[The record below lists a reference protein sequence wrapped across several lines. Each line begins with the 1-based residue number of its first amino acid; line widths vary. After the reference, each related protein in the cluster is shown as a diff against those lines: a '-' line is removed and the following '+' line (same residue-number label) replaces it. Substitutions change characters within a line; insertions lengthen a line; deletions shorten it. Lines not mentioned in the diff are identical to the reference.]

1 MKFLFTNGVYRMLDS
16 RIGKVEGWD
25 VLENNVIHHIEKY
38 QNKIYFLL
46 KKWGL
51 CRRKWIFVSLEKS
64 FKWNFKT
71 ANINLFLKKQE
82 ISCGNKQ

>member
-1 MKFLFTNGVYRMLDS
+1 MVDS

-46 KKWGL
+46 KKMGSMSKKMDL
-51 CRRKWIFVSLEKS
+51 CLLENPS
-64 FKWNFKT
+64 NET
-71 ANINLFLKKQE
+71 LKQL
-82 ISCGNKQ
+82 ISMLPI

>member
-1 MKFLFTNGVYRMLDS
+1 MVDS

-46 KKWGL
+46 KKMGSMSKKMDL
-51 CRRKWIFVSLEKS
+51 CLPE
-64 FKWNFKT
+64 NPLNET
-71 ANINLFLKKQE
+71 LKQL
-82 ISCGNKQ
+82 ISMLPIS

>member
-1 MKFLFTNGVYRMLDS
+1 MLDS

-25 VLENNVIHHIEKY
+25 VLENNVVHHIEKY

-64 FKWNFKT
+64 FKCFKT
-71 ANINLFLKKQE
+71 ANINVAHFLKNKQ

>member
-1 MKFLFTNGVYRMLDS
+1 MLDS

-25 VLENNVIHHIEKY
+25 VLENNVHHIEKY

-51 CRRKWIFVSLEKS
+51 CRRKWIFVSWKNPLNE
-64 FKWNFKT
+64 T
-71 ANINLFLKKQE
+71 LKQL
-82 ISCGNKQ
+82 ISMLPIS